1 MNKQESD
8 IMKILLQTPFINQR
22 MLAEAS
28 GHSLGVVNRS
38 VKELVAQG
46 YLDEQLWPTSR
57 AKKEFQERSPKR
69 AIILAAGFGMRMV
82 PINTEVPKG
91 LLLKYQLDERK
102 VSAGILAVY
111 ILSGLSGGIYMG
123 KTAERKRYLWG
134 MILGSIY
141 WGILM
146 LLTIFSGAGTGS
158 GVKGAFLT
166 LLICAGS
173 STLGAM
179 VTGA

>member
-1 MNKQESD
+1 
-8 IMKILLQTPFINQR
+8 
-22 MLAEAS
+22 
-28 GHSLGVVNRS
+28 
-38 VKELVAQG
+38 
-46 YLDEQLWPTSR
+46 
-57 AKKEFQERSPKR
+57 
-69 AIILAAGFGMRMV
+69 
-82 PINTEVPKG
+82 
-91 LLLKYQLDERK
+91 
-102 VSAGILAVY
+102 
-111 ILSGLSGGIYMG
+111 MG

-146 LLTIFSGAGTGS
+146 LLTIFSGAGTGP

>member
-1 MNKQESD
+1 MDTGKNIWIQKSSRV
-8 IMKILLQTPFINQR
+8 IKGLIVSYLVSGAGLLL
-22 MLAEAS
+22 LA
-28 GHSLGVVNRS
+28 L
-38 VKELVAQG
+38 
-46 YLDEQLWPTSR
+46 
-57 AKKEFQERSPKR
+57 
-69 AIILAAGFGMRMV
+69 
-82 PINTEVPKG
+82 

-179 VTGA
+179 VTGARKQWQIVKIAGSCEKNSLKMKEHML

>member
-1 MNKQESD
+1 MDTGKNIWIQKSSRV
-8 IMKILLQTPFINQR
+8 IKGLIVSYLVSGAGLLL
-22 MLAEAS
+22 LA
-28 GHSLGVVNRS
+28 L
-38 VKELVAQG
+38 
-46 YLDEQLWPTSR
+46 
-57 AKKEFQERSPKR
+57 
-69 AIILAAGFGMRMV
+69 
-82 PINTEVPKG
+82 

-173 STLGAM
+173 
-179 VTGA
+179 

>member
-1 MNKQESD
+1 MGGIFLDTGKNICIQKSSRV
-8 IMKILLQTPFINQR
+8 IKGLIVSYLVSGAGLLL
-22 MLAEAS
+22 LA
-28 GHSLGVVNRS
+28 L
-38 VKELVAQG
+38 
-46 YLDEQLWPTSR
+46 
-57 AKKEFQERSPKR
+57 
-69 AIILAAGFGMRMV
+69 
-82 PINTEVPKG
+82 

>member
-1 MNKQESD
+1 MGG
-8 IMKILLQTPFINQR
+8 IF
-22 MLAEAS
+22 
-28 GHSLGVVNRS
+28 
-38 VKELVAQG
+38 
-46 YLDEQLWPTSR
+46 LDTGKNIWIQKSSR
-57 AKKEFQERSPKR
+57 V
-69 AIILAAGFGMRMV
+69 I
-82 PINTEVPKG
+82 KG
-91 LLLKYQLDERK
+91 LI
-102 VSAGILAVY
+102 VSYLVAVY

-146 LLTIFSGAGTGS
+146 LLTIFSGGGTGS

>member
-1 MNKQESD
+1 MGGIFLDTGKNIWIQKSSRV
-8 IMKILLQTPFINQR
+8 INGLIVSYLVSGAGLLL
-22 MLAEAS
+22 LA
-28 GHSLGVVNRS
+28 L
-38 VKELVAQG
+38 
-46 YLDEQLWPTSR
+46 
-57 AKKEFQERSPKR
+57 
-69 AIILAAGFGMRMV
+69 
-82 PINTEVPKG
+82 

>member
-1 MNKQESD
+1 MDTGKNIWIQKSSRV
-8 IMKILLQTPFINQR
+8 IKGLIVSYLVSGAGLLL
-22 MLAEAS
+22 LA
-28 GHSLGVVNRS
+28 L
-38 VKELVAQG
+38 
-46 YLDEQLWPTSR
+46 
-57 AKKEFQERSPKR
+57 
-69 AIILAAGFGMRMV
+69 
-82 PINTEVPKG
+82 

-134 MILGSIY
+134 M
-141 WGILM
+141 LM

>member
-1 MNKQESD
+1 MEGFFGYRKNIWIQKSSRV
-8 IMKILLQTPFINQR
+8 IKGLIVSYLVSGAGLLL
-22 MLAEAS
+22 LA
-28 GHSLGVVNRS
+28 L
-38 VKELVAQG
+38 
-46 YLDEQLWPTSR
+46 
-57 AKKEFQERSPKR
+57 
-69 AIILAAGFGMRMV
+69 
-82 PINTEVPKG
+82 

>member
-1 MNKQESD
+1 MGGIFLDTGKNIWIQKSRRV
-8 IMKILLQTPFINQR
+8 IKGLIVSYLVSGAGLLL
-22 MLAEAS
+22 LA
-28 GHSLGVVNRS
+28 L
-38 VKELVAQG
+38 
-46 YLDEQLWPTSR
+46 
-57 AKKEFQERSPKR
+57 
-69 AIILAAGFGMRMV
+69 
-82 PINTEVPKG
+82 

>member
-82 PINTEVPKG
+82 PPAA
-91 LLLKYQLDERK
+91 
-102 VSAGILAVY
+102 SAAARSQT
-111 ILSGLSGGIYMG
+111 LSTPVTLHT
-123 KTAERKRYLWG
+123 KAE
-134 MILGSIY
+134 
-141 WGILM
+141 
-146 LLTIFSGAGTGS
+146 
-158 GVKGAFLT
+158 GVKLPGTVFSCPAE
-166 LLICAGS
+166 
-173 STLGAM
+173 
-179 VTGA
+179 

>member
-1 MNKQESD
+1 MDTGKNIWIQKSSRV
-8 IMKILLQTPFINQR
+8 IKGLIVSYLVSGAGLLL
-22 MLAEAS
+22 LA
-28 GHSLGVVNRS
+28 L
-38 VKELVAQG
+38 
-46 YLDEQLWPTSR
+46 
-57 AKKEFQERSPKR
+57 
-69 AIILAAGFGMRMV
+69 
-82 PINTEVPKG
+82 

-173 STLGAM
+173 SVADRENSRKLRKKLFENERTYAIM
-179 VTGA
+179 QEVIT

>member
-1 MNKQESD
+1 
-8 IMKILLQTPFINQR
+8 
-22 MLAEAS
+22 
-28 GHSLGVVNRS
+28 
-38 VKELVAQG
+38 
-46 YLDEQLWPTSR
+46 
-57 AKKEFQERSPKR
+57 
-69 AIILAAGFGMRMV
+69 
-82 PINTEVPKG
+82 
-91 LLLKYQLDERK
+91 
-102 VSAGILAVY
+102 
-111 ILSGLSGGIYMG
+111 
-123 KTAERKRYLWG
+123 

-146 LLTIFSGAGTGS
+146 LLTIFSGGGTGS

>member
-1 MNKQESD
+1 MVQSLPYSTVWEGFFWIQGKTSGTKSSRV
-8 IMKILLQTPFINQR
+8 IKGLIVSYLVSGAGLLL
-22 MLAEAS
+22 LA
-28 GHSLGVVNRS
+28 L
-38 VKELVAQG
+38 
-46 YLDEQLWPTSR
+46 
-57 AKKEFQERSPKR
+57 
-69 AIILAAGFGMRMV
+69 
-82 PINTEVPKG
+82 

>member
-1 MNKQESD
+1 MGGIFLDTGKNIWIQKSSRV
-8 IMKILLQTPFINQR
+8 ITGLIVSYLVSGAGLLL
-22 MLAEAS
+22 LA
-28 GHSLGVVNRS
+28 L
-38 VKELVAQG
+38 
-46 YLDEQLWPTSR
+46 
-57 AKKEFQERSPKR
+57 
-69 AIILAAGFGMRMV
+69 
-82 PINTEVPKG
+82 

>member
-1 MNKQESD
+1 MGG
-8 IMKILLQTPFINQR
+8 IF
-22 MLAEAS
+22 
-28 GHSLGVVNRS
+28 
-38 VKELVAQG
+38 
-46 YLDEQLWPTSR
+46 LDTGKNIWIQKSSR
-57 AKKEFQERSPKR
+57 V
-69 AIILAAGFGMRMV
+69 I
-82 PINTEVPKG
+82 KG
-91 LLLKYQLDERK
+91 LI
-102 VSAGILAVY
+102 VSYLAVY

-146 LLTIFSGAGTGS
+146 LLTIFSGGGTGS

>member
-1 MNKQESD
+1 MDTGKNIWIQKSSRV
-8 IMKILLQTPFINQR
+8 IKGLIVSYLVSGAGLLL
-22 MLAEAS
+22 LA
-28 GHSLGVVNRS
+28 L
-38 VKELVAQG
+38 
-46 YLDEQLWPTSR
+46 
-57 AKKEFQERSPKR
+57 
-69 AIILAAGFGMRMV
+69 
-82 PINTEVPKG
+82 

-102 VSAGILAVY
+102 VSA
-111 ILSGLSGGIYMG
+111 GIYMG

>member
-1 MNKQESD
+1 MGGIFLDTGKNIWIQKSSSV
-8 IMKILLQTPFINQR
+8 IKCLIVSYLVSGAGLLL
-22 MLAEAS
+22 LA
-28 GHSLGVVNRS
+28 L
-38 VKELVAQG
+38 
-46 YLDEQLWPTSR
+46 
-57 AKKEFQERSPKR
+57 
-69 AIILAAGFGMRMV
+69 
-82 PINTEVPKG
+82 

>member
-1 MNKQESD
+1 MGGIFLDTGKNIWIQKSSRV
-8 IMKILLQTPFINQR
+8 IKGLIVSYLVSGAGLLL
-22 MLAEAS
+22 LA
-28 GHSLGVVNRS
+28 L
-38 VKELVAQG
+38 
-46 YLDEQLWPTSR
+46 
-57 AKKEFQERSPKR
+57 
-69 AIILAAGFGMRMV
+69 
-82 PINTEVPKG
+82 

-134 MILGSIY
+134 SIY

-166 LLICAGS
+166 FLICAGS

>member
-1 MNKQESD
+1 MGGIFLDTGKNIWIQKSSRV
-8 IMKILLQTPFINQR
+8 IKGLIVSYLVSGAGLLL
-22 MLAEAS
+22 LA
-28 GHSLGVVNRS
+28 L
-38 VKELVAQG
+38 
-46 YLDEQLWPTSR
+46 
-57 AKKEFQERSPKR
+57 
-69 AIILAAGFGMRMV
+69 
-82 PINTEVPKG
+82 

-111 ILSGLSGGIYMG
+111 ILSGLAGG
-123 KTAERKRYLWG
+123 TAERKRYLWG

-146 LLTIFSGAGTGS
+146 LLTIFSGAGTGP

>member
-1 MNKQESD
+1 MSYLVSGAG
-8 IMKILLQTPFINQR
+8 LLL
-22 MLAEAS
+22 LA
-28 GHSLGVVNRS
+28 L
-38 VKELVAQG
+38 
-46 YLDEQLWPTSR
+46 
-57 AKKEFQERSPKR
+57 
-69 AIILAAGFGMRMV
+69 
-82 PINTEVPKG
+82 

-158 GVKGAFLT
+158 VKGAFLT

>member
-1 MNKQESD
+1 MGGIFLDTGKNIWIQKSSRKGL
-8 IMKILLQTPFINQR
+8 IVSYLVSGAGLLL
-22 MLAEAS
+22 LA
-28 GHSLGVVNRS
+28 L
-38 VKELVAQG
+38 
-46 YLDEQLWPTSR
+46 
-57 AKKEFQERSPKR
+57 
-69 AIILAAGFGMRMV
+69 
-82 PINTEVPKG
+82 